1 MNRLGPSLGDRIA
14 RLVRPTAFRTVRARR
29 ALAAALALLAVA
41 LAFRGDPG
49 REQVTVVVAAR
60 DLAPGVRL
68 DVAAVR
74 LAQIAARDAPTG
86 ALTESDAALGHILAG
101 AARSGEVL
109 TDTRVLGPRLA
120 QLSAGT
126 PDARIVPIRLADN
139 AVAGLLRVGDRVDV
153 VAAGPAAGPGED
165 DAPPDTL
172 ATDVAV
178 VLVSDAGTSRA
189 TDRMVLVAM
198 PAAQSVDVAA
208 ASLTSTLTV
217 VFH

>member
-1 MNRLGPSLGDRIA
+1 M
-14 RLVRPTAFRTVRARR
+14 
-29 ALAAALALLAVA
+29 
-41 LAFRGDPG
+41 
-49 REQVTVVVAAR
+49 
-60 DLAPGVRL
+60 
-68 DVAAVR
+68 
-74 LAQIAARDAPTG
+74 
-86 ALTESDAALGHILAG
+86 
-101 AARSGEVL
+101 
-109 TDTRVLGPRLA
+109 LGPRLA
-120 QLSAGT
+120 EISAGT

-139 AVAGLLRVGDRVDV
+139 AVADLLRVGDRVDV
-153 VAAGPAAGPGED
+153 VAAGPDVGPGED

>member
-1 MNRLGPSLGDRIA
+1 M
-14 RLVRPTAFRTVRARR
+14 
-29 ALAAALALLAVA
+29 LAAALALFAVV

-49 REQVTVVVAAR
+49 REQVSVVVSAR
-60 DLAPGVRL
+60 DLAPGARL
-68 DVAAVR
+68 DVADVR
-74 LAQIAARDAPTG
+74 LAKIAARDAPTG
-86 ALTESDAALGHILAG
+86 ALTDPDAALGHILAG
-101 AARSGEVL
+101 AARTGEVL

-120 QLSAGT
+120 EISAGT

-139 AVAGLLRVGDRVDV
+139 AVADLLRVGDRVDV
-153 VAAGPAAGPGED
+153 VAAGPDVGPGED

-178 VLVSDAGTSRA
+178 VLVSDAATSRA